1 MTDFLRVEKRNI
13 EIENLRA
20 DNARIAGLLERC
32 ETRISE
38 MINYKSSESDE
49 RTKSKLLSDQI
60 YDAKKMKVDL
70 KKRIV
75 DAERLLA
82 QTKSEKRELVEENRV
97 LKGATAELRY
107 KLKESNKDTRE
118 TRKELEMIENMIKSV
133 DKIDQGILI

>member
-1 MTDFLRVEKRNI
+1 MV
-13 EIENLRA
+13 
-20 DNARIAGLLERC
+20 
-32 ETRISE
+32 
-38 MINYKSSESDE
+38 NYKSSESDE

-118 TRKELEMIENMIKSV
+118 TRKELEMIESMIKSV
-133 DKIDQGILI
+133 DKIDQGI

>member
-133 DKIDQGILI
+133 DKIDQGI

>member
-1 MTDFLRVEKRNI
+1 
-13 EIENLRA
+13 
-20 DNARIAGLLERC
+20 
-32 ETRISE
+32 

-49 RTKSKLLSDQI
+49 QTKSKLLSDQI

-133 DKIDQGILI
+133 DKIDQGI